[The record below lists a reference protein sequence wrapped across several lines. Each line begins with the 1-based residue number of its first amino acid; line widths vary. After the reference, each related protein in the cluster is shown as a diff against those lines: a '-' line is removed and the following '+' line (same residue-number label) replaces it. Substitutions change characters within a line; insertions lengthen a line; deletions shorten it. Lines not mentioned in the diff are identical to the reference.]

1 MIPAMNRAELAALI
15 RTAVR
20 EELAGLVA
28 APRAEGF
35 LTMSAAA
42 KRLGINRVTMWR
54 WLADGIVPR
63 KAITKVGAHHRIA
76 AWWVQ
81 GHSA

>member
-1 MIPAMNRAELAALI
+1 MSNAELMEMI

-20 EELAGLVA
+20 EELAA
-28 APRAEGF
+28 QASPRAEGM

-42 KRLGINRVTMWR
+42 KRMGISRVTMWR

-81 GHSA
+81 GRSA